1 VTLTRRAAL
10 ALPGAALLSRATAA
24 QAAWRPDRAMR
35 MVVGFAPGGSAD
47 LVARIVVQEI
57 AGSLGQ
63 QVVVENR
70 SGASGNL
77 ATQAVVGAPADG
89 LTLGFA
95 GLQLAT
101 NPAMIARLGYEP
113 ERDLQMV
120 SQFNALPVLV
130 FASARSGIRTVAD
143 LIARAKANPEGL
155 TVASGGYG
163 TSSHLG
169 AEMLFRA
176 VGARYSIVIY
186 RGGGPAFQAVLSG
199 DADVMFDIVAGY
211 HAPAAAEGRIR
222 LLAVLQDR
230 REAAL
235 PETPAIG
242 ELGFGPEVQMRS
254 WQGLYVRAGTP
265 APVLA
270 ALHGAVLSAV
280 GAGATQ
286 RRFAEMG
293 MAPVTSAAPEE
304 FQRFY
309 LAELRRW
316 SGLIREAGIT
326 AQ

>member
-1 VTLTRRAAL
+1 MTITRRAAL
-10 ALPGAALLSRATAA
+10 ALPAATLLPRPAPA
-24 QAAWRPDRAMR
+24 QPGWRPDRALKL
-35 MVVGFAPGGSAD
+35 VVGFAPGGSAD
-47 LVARIVVQEI
+47 LVARIVAAEM
-57 AGSLGQ
+57 AGTLGQ

-77 ATQAVVGAPADG
+77 ATQAVAGAPADG

-130 FASARSGIRTVAD
+130 FASAKSGIRTLAD
-143 LIARAKANPEGL
+143 LVARAKANPEGL

-169 AEMLFRA
+169 PEMLFRA

-211 HAPAAAEGRIR
+211 HAPAAAEGRIN

-230 REAAL
+230 REAAI
-235 PETPAIG
+235 PSAPAIG

-254 WQGLYVRAGTP
+254 WQGMYVRAGTP
-265 APVLA
+265 APAVAALHAAVLA
-270 ALHGAVLSAV
+270 AVNAPG
-280 GAGATQ
+280 TQ

-293 MAPVTSAAPEE
+293 MAPVASASPEE

>member
-1 VTLTRRAAL
+1 MTLSRRTAL
-10 ALPGAALLSRATAA
+10 ALPAALIPGLALG
-24 QAAWRPDRAMR
+24 QGGWRPDRAMR

-47 LVARIVVQEI
+47 LVARIVAQEM
-57 AGSLGQ
+57 AGGLGQ

-77 ATQAVVGAPADG
+77 ATQAVVAAPADG

-130 FASARSGIRTVAD
+130 FASQKSGIRTMAD

-169 AEMLFRA
+169 PEMLFRA
-176 VGARYSIVIY
+176 VGARYSVVIF

-211 HAPAAAEGRIR
+211 HAPAAAEGRIN
-222 LLAVLQDR
+222 LLGVLQDR

-235 PETPAIG
+235 PDVPGMT
-242 ELGFGPEVQMRS
+242 ELGFGPDVQMRS

-270 ALHGAVLSAV
+270 ALHRAVLAAV
-280 GAGATQ
+280 QSPATQ

-316 SGLIREAGIT
+316 TSLIREAGIT

>member
-1 VTLTRRAAL
+1 MTTRRAAL
-10 ALPGAALLSRATAA
+10 TLPAAALLARGAAA
-24 QAAWRPDRAMR
+24 QPAWKPDRALR
-35 MVVGFAPGGSAD
+35 LVVGFAPGGSAD
-47 LVARIVVQEI
+47 LVARII
-57 AGSLGQ
+57 AGEMAATLGQ

-130 FASARSGIRTVAD
+130 FASAKSGIRTLAD
-143 LIARAKANPEGL
+143 LVARARANPDGL

-169 AEMLFRA
+169 PEMLFRA

-211 HAPAAAEGRIR
+211 HAPAAAEGRIN

-230 REAAL
+230 REAAI
-235 PETPAIG
+235 PAAPAIA

-265 APVLA
+265 APVVA
-270 ALHGAVLSAV
+270 ALHGAVLAAV
-280 GAGATQ
+280 NAAGTQ
-286 RRFAEMG
+286 RRFGEMG
-293 MAPVTSAAPEE
+293 MAPVTSASPEE

-309 LAELRRW
+309 LSELRRW